1 MGQAFDL
8 YSQVGMI
15 MLIGLAAKQAILI
28 VEFAKELH
36 ETGGRSVEEAAVEAS
51 HIRFRAIMMTVVAFV
66 VGMLPLILAH
76 GAGAA
81 SRISVGSTVFG
92 GMMAAGTLGT
102 IMTPAFYVIIQHLVY
117 KVMGKNMDGT
127 EK

>member
-1 MGQAFDL
+1 
-8 YSQVGMI
+8 
-15 MLIGLAAKQAILI
+15 
-28 VEFAKELH
+28 
-36 ETGGRSVEEAAVEAS
+36 
-51 HIRFRAIMMTVVAFV
+51 MMTVVAFV

-92 GMMAAGTLGT
+92 GMLAAGTLGT

-117 KVMGKNMDGT
+117 RVLRKNVDK
-127 EK
+127 EQK

>member
-1 MGQAFDL
+1 M
-8 YSQVGMI
+8 
-15 MLIGLAAKQAILI
+15 I

-36 ETGGRSVEEAAVEAS
+36 ENGGRSVEEAAVEAS

-117 KVMGKNMDGT
+117 KVMGKKPDGT
-127 EK
+127 QK

>member
-1 MGQAFDL
+1 
-8 YSQVGMI
+8 

-36 ETGGRSVEEAAVEAS
+36 ETDGLSVEEAAVEAS
-51 HIRFRAIMMTVVAFV
+51 KIRFRAIMMTVVAFV

-76 GAGAA
+76 GAGAS

-102 IMTPAFYVIIQHLVY
+102 IMTPAFYVIIQNLVD
-117 KVMGKNMDGT
+117 KVLGRKPEN
-127 EK
+127 E